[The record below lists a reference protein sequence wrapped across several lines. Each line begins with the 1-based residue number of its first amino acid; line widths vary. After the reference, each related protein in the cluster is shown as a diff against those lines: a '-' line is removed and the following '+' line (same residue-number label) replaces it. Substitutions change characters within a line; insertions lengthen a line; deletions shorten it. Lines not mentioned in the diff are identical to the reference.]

1 MKKKYI
7 IIIITI
13 LILLGIVA
21 ICFINKKDNKS
32 IVESI
37 NLVKIVKEYSKLT
50 EFDYK
55 SQIEK
60 NGHISKDDVL
70 KIVAIRDK
78 EYIKEHGVSDVIIEL
93 ETNEK
98 DEKYWFVEIRYSGYD
113 EEIYLC
119 YGRYKINYYTGEEL
133 KTTPSGPM
141 NLEFSHMFVN
151 VD

>member
-13 LILLGIVA
+13 LILLGILA
-21 ICFINKKDNKS
+21 IYFINKKDNA
-32 IVESI
+32 
-37 NLVKIVKEYSKLT
+37 NIVKEYYKST

-60 NGHISKDDVL
+60 NGHISKEDAL
-70 KIVAIRDK
+70 KIAAIKDK
-78 EYIKEHGVSDVIIEL
+78 DFIQKHGISDVIIEL

-98 DEKYWFVEIRYSGYD
+98 NEKYWFVEIRYSGYD
-113 EEIYLC
+113 ERVYLC
-119 YGRYKINYYTGEEL
+119 YGRYKIDYYTGEEL
-133 KTTPSGPM
+133 KTNTSSPIGPSDLGVG
-141 NLEFSHMFVN
+141 HMFIN